1 MYLLILVT
9 HECTQLT
16 LTNTRLVGSI
26 QLTNDLDVHVALLQA
41 PSYQKQM
48 DEKYFD
54 QQRTTAQVCRQYVD
68 LFGIMQKVPNALGKS
83 LHLHTPALAHLQN
96 PN

>member
-16 LTNTRLVGSI
+16 LTHTRLVGSI
-26 QLTNDLDVHVALLQA
+26 QMTNDLDVHVALLQA

-83 LHLHTPALAHLQN
+83 LFIHSHTHTT
-96 PN
+96 

>member
-1 MYLLILVT
+1 M
-9 HECTQLT
+9 
-16 LTNTRLVGSI
+16 
-26 QLTNDLDVHVALLQA
+26 TNDLDVHVALLQA

-68 LFGIMQKVPNALGKS
+68 LFGIMQKVPSALGKS
-83 LHLHTPALAHLQN
+83 LFIHSHTHTT
-96 PN
+96 

>member
-1 MYLLILVT
+1 MLCVRR
-9 HECTQLT
+9 ECTQLT

-26 QLTNDLDVHVALLQA
+26 QMTNDLDVHIALLQA

-48 DEKYFD
+48 NEKYFD

-83 LHLHTPALAHLQN
+83 SFLFHSTSLSIRYVH
-96 PN
+96 

>member
-1 MYLLILVT
+1 M
-9 HECTQLT
+9 
-16 LTNTRLVGSI
+16 
-26 QLTNDLDVHVALLQA
+26 ALLQA

-83 LHLHTPALAHLQN
+83 PLLFHNTFSSTRHVH
-96 PN
+96 

>member
-1 MYLLILVT
+1 MST
-9 HECTQLT
+9 
-16 LTNTRLVGSI
+16 
-26 QLTNDLDVHVALLQA
+26 DLDVHIALLQA

-48 DEKYFD
+48 NEKYFD

-83 LHLHTPALAHLQN
+83 SSLYSSTYLSITN
-96 PN
+96 FY

>member
-1 MYLLILVT
+1 M
-9 HECTQLT
+9 
-16 LTNTRLVGSI
+16 
-26 QLTNDLDVHVALLQA
+26 TNDLDVHIALLQA

-48 DEKYFD
+48 NEKYFD

-83 LHLHTPALAHLQN
+83 PSLYSSTYLSITN
-96 PN
+96 FY

>member
-1 MYLLILVT
+1 M
-9 HECTQLT
+9 
-16 LTNTRLVGSI
+16 
-26 QLTNDLDVHVALLQA
+26 TNDLDVHVALLQA

-83 LHLHTPALAHLQN
+83 LFIHSHTHTK
-96 PN
+96 